1 MWRSI
6 ILYLHP
12 GRPKYAFRSRQ
23 LLAYKYYQ
31 FILFA
36 HTCKTE
42 QELHSGLLNTDF
54 EIHHSLS
61 AKTQCSIEYHIL
73 QKCEGGYLP
82 KEDSNVKT
90 DEDQIKP
97 VCYTKIFPSFEERR
111 NTPAPH

>member
-1 MWRSI
+1 MHSEADNSLPTNTTNLDCLPI
-6 ILYLHP
+6 P
-12 GRPKYAFRSRQ
+12 ARQ
-23 LLAYKYYQ
+23 
-31 FILFA
+31 
-36 HTCKTE
+36 

-97 VCYTKIFPSFEERR
+97 VCYTKVGPSADFSLTSSLIIILNITLRMEI
-111 NTPAPH
+111 